1 MSLDPAALHLVD
13 VLPLDA
19 RAATL
24 FLAAL
29 VGGLVRGFTGFGFAM
44 VFVPVAAAAV
54 GPAAAVGLIWV
65 VDAPFSLW
73 FGARSAPRAVWRE
86 VVPLLIGSTLLLPVG
101 VQLLTHLDPA
111 LTRWIT
117 ACAILLALAAL
128 VSGWRYKGEPSLPL
142 SLATGGASGLAS
154 GFAALGGMPLAVFWL
169 ASQRASARQVR
180 DNLMAYF
187 GLSTLVS
194 GVVFTATGVLTGPRF
209 AEAVPLLLPYG
220 VGLWIGSHGFRHAS
234 DRTFRV
240 IAYAVILVAVCLA
253 LPLR

>member
-1 MSLDPAALHLVD
+1 MSLDLATL
-13 VLPLDA
+13 LPLDA

-86 VVPLLIGSTLLLPVG
+86 VVPLLTGSTLLLPVG
-101 VQLLTHLDPA
+101 VQLLTHLDPT

-117 ACAILLALAAL
+117 AGAILMALAAL

-220 VGLWIGSHGFRHAS
+220 LGLWIGSHGFRRAS
-234 DRTFRV
+234 DRMFRTV
-240 IAYAVILVAVCLA
+240 AYAVILVAVCLA